1 MIYCLSGQVYLKQQ
15 LNEKPISVLDS
26 PTVFIGKMENKI
38 DRERKY
44 RERKLKVK

>member
-1 MIYCLSGQVYLKQQ
+1 MIYCLSRQAYLKQQ
-15 LNEKPISVLDS
+15 LNEKPIRALDS
-26 PTVFIGKMENKI
+26 PTAFTGKMENKN